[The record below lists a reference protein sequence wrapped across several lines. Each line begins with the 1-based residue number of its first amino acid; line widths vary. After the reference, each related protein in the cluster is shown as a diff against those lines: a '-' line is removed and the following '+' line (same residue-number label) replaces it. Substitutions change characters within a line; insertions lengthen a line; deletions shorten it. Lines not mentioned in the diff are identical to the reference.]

1 MMNFTGVITHFPFP
15 GPGKEQAGLGI
26 LPFMALPSGDKLI
39 EQAIDHLSE
48 VCNEVV
54 ILVHHSLVEKS
65 EAWMGLET
73 KFGVKVVFAS
83 ELNPGQAIQA
93 WASEH
98 KNLGKLVL
106 LQLRWVY
113 SFDFSFAKVL
123 SQVSEDQFGDVLV
136 FGENYFETKSPAK
149 EGIEANLR
157 TVELSEGAEIG
168 FITVSG
174 KFVRWNGIAVL
185 DLDLIRKLN
194 FSTEDTWPAP
204 SLPVF
209 GISDYFESKVP
220 DSCNLQGCF
229 GSGAV
234 TLTPFSVCVLS
245 SRSYDFLNEKDV
257 QAYFDELPP
266 EFLMDFYSLSLVM
279 DQLKKA

>member
-1 MMNFTGVITHFPFP
+1 MKNLTGVITHFPVQVAEKDP
-15 GPGKEQAGLGI
+15 AELSV

-39 EQAIDHLSE
+39 EQAIDQVHE
-48 VCNEVV
+48 VCDEVV
-54 ILVHHSLVEKS
+54 ILVHEHLVENAG
-65 EAWMGLET
+65 AWMGLET
-73 KFGVKVVFAS
+73 KFGVKVVFVS
-83 ELNPGQAIQA
+83 ELNPGRAIQA
-93 WASEH
+93 WIRENNTS
-98 KNLGKLVL
+98 GKLVL

-113 SFDFSFAKVL
+113 SFDFSL
-123 SQVSEDQFGDVLV
+123 SHALSRVPEEQMGDAVV
-136 FGENYFETKSPAK
+136 FGENYFETKFPAK
-149 EGIEANLR
+149 EGIEPNLR
-157 TVELSEGAEIG
+157 TVDFSEGSEIG

-174 KFVRWNGIAVL
+174 KFVRWNGIAIL
-185 DLDLIRKLN
+185 DADLIQTLN
-194 FSTEDTWPAP
+194 FSAEDTWPAP

-234 TLTPFSVCVLS
+234 TLIPFSVCVLS

-266 EFLMDFYSLSLVM
+266 EFLMDFYSLSLVV